1 MKYEEQIDAA
11 FARLGFAPRPGQKEA
26 VDRIITAF
34 IDDKAKN
41 VILNASTGTGKSI
54 IGAAAAEA
62 LTAARGGSA
71 STIKSSISLTAT
83 NVLAKQYGA
92 TFRELEKDGKYVMIK
107 GAGNYDCDAL
117 STPAE
122 PATAESCAWYTM
134 VKDSSFEAVLQQHCN
149 GCDYLKIKQKKNLV
163 RHITTN
169 YSYYFIDR
177 MYTGK
182 FENRDLV
189 VWDEAHLV
197 NDLFSEHNAI
207 YFSQKRA
214 QQYAEEINTSVGL
227 TDVKIAKLLQSLAK
241 DVGTPGKIHDGNGT
255 SDLGNY
261 QAYLRALM
269 EVYTYA
275 KQAGQAEADIA
286 LRSGNMGKYTKLNRF
301 AKKYE
306 GLCCKIDDFFNYG
319 YDHVFEYKE
328 EERAISVKPI
338 FVGTMI
344 DALQSADYNLFMSA
358 TVSEEFMVKTLNL
371 DPMQTKFIKLPP
383 TFPKE
388 NKEVVFFDPLSLGYK
403 SLQDPKVVTQL
414 RKNVA
419 KVVKHHVEK
428 GERGIVL
435 TPSFKL
441 QNELVAELVGIKGYK
456 LFEHRQGEKLENIL
470 VAFKAYQGGPAVLI
484 SPSMFEGIDLP
495 GDLSRWQILVKAPF
509 PSLADKRM
517 KFILDKHPSLYNII
531 TVMKAVQGAGRSVR
545 SADDHAVTYCMD
557 ANLQR
562 LWTGSFNV
570 WKDEFNT
577 RFTKFL

>member
-1 MKYEEQIDAA
+1 MKYEQQIDAA
-11 FARLGFAPRPGQKEA
+11 FARLGYSPRPGQKEA
-26 VDRIITAF
+26 VSLIISAF

-62 LTAARGGSA
+62 LTAARGGA
-71 STIKSSISLTAT
+71 DNAIKSSISLTAT
-83 NVLAKQYGA
+83 NVLAKQYGT
-92 TFRELEKDGKYVMIK
+92 TFAELEKHGKYVMIK
-107 GAGNYDCDAL
+107 GAANYDCDAL
-117 STPAE
+117 TTPAE
-122 PATAESCAWYTM
+122 AVNADSCAWYTM
-134 VKDSSFEAVLQQHCN
+134 IKDKSFESVLQQHCN
-149 GCDYLKIKQKKNLV
+149 GCDYLKIKQRKNVV

-214 QQYAEEINTSVGL
+214 QQYAEEINTAVGL
-227 TDVKIAKLLQSLAK
+227 TDVKIAKLLQSLSK
-241 DVGTPGKIHDGNGT
+241 DCATPGKITD
-255 SDLGNY
+255 SNY
-261 QAYLRALM
+261 EAYLRALM

-275 KQAGQAEADIA
+275 KEAGQGAADIA
-286 LRSGNMGKYTKLNRF
+286 LRSGNMGKYTKLTRF
-301 AKKYE
+301 SKKYE

-328 EERAISVKPI
+328 EEKAISVKPI

-344 DALQSADYNLFMSA
+344 EALQSADHNLFMSA
-358 TVSEEFMVKTLNL
+358 TISEEFMVKTLNL
-371 DPMQTKFIKLPP
+371 DPTRTKFIKLPP

-403 SLQDPKVVTQL
+403 SLQDPKVVQQL

-419 KVVKHHVEK
+419 KVVKHHVEQ
-428 GERGIVL
+428 GQRGIVL

-441 QNELVAELVGIKGYK
+441 QNEIVAELGNVKGFK

-470 VAFKAYQGGPAVLI
+470 TAFKAYQGGPALLI

-495 GDLSRWQILVKAPF
+495 GDLSRFQVLVKAPF
-509 PSLADKRM
+509 PSLGDKRM

-545 SADDHAVTYCMD
+545 SIDDHATTYCMD

-562 LWTGSFNV
+562 LWTGPYNI

>member
-1 MKYEEQIDAA
+1 MKYLSQTTAA
-11 FARLGFAPRPGQKEA
+11 FDRLGFKPRAGQLEA
-26 VDRIITAF
+26 VNSILEAF
-34 IDDKAKN
+34 IDEKAKN

-62 LTAARGGSA
+62 LTAARGAPDNS
-71 STIKSSISLTAT
+71 IKSSISLTAT

-92 TFRELEKDGKYVMIK
+92 TFAELEKYGKYIMIK
-107 GAGNYDCDAL
+107 GASNYDCDAL

-122 PATAESCAWYTM
+122 PTFADACAWFTM
-134 VKDSSFEAVLQQHCN
+134 IKDKSFEATLQSTCN
-149 GCDYLKIKQKKNLV
+149 QCEYLKIKQKKNLV
-163 RHITTN
+163 RHLTTN
-169 YSYYFIDR
+169 YSYYFVDR

-182 FENRDLV
+182 FENRDLI

-207 YFSQKRA
+207 YFSQKRM
-214 QQYAEEINTSVGL
+214 QQFAEEINTTVGL

-241 DVGTPGKIHDGNGT
+241 DCGTPGKIT
-255 SDLGNY
+255 EVNY
-261 QAYLRALM
+261 KAYLNALM

-275 KQAGQAEADIA
+275 KEAGQAAAQTA
-286 LRSGNMGKYTKLNRF
+286 LSSGHPQKYTKLTRF

-306 GLCCKIDDFFNYG
+306 GLCCKIDDLFNYD
-319 YDHVFEYKE
+319 YEHVFEYKE
-328 EERAISVKPI
+328 EDKAVSIKPI
-338 FVGTMI
+338 FVGSMI
-344 DALQSADYNLFMSA
+344 EALQSADHNLFMSA

-371 DPMQTKFIKLPP
+371 DPAQTKFIKLPP
-383 TFPKE
+383 SFPKE

-403 SLQDPKVVTQL
+403 SLQDPKVVAQL

-419 KVVKHHVEK
+419 KVVKHHVDA
-428 GERGIVL
+428 GDRGIIL

-441 QNELVAELVGIKGYK
+441 QNEIVAEIISVKGYK
-456 LFEHRQGEKLENIL
+456 LFEHRQGEKLEHIL
-470 VAFKAYQGGPAVLI
+470 TAFKSYAGGPAVLI

-495 GDLSRWQILVKAPF
+495 GDLSRFQVLVKAPF
-509 PSLADKRM
+509 PSLGDKRM
-517 KFILDKHPSLYNII
+517 KFILDKHPSIYNII

-545 SADDHAVTYCMD
+545 SAEDHATTYCMD

-562 LWTGSFNV
+562 LWTGHFNV